1 MTRYSTSFITL
12 TAAYIGVIAACLTSC
27 DAFLSTDSPSRLTA
41 ETMFETEG
49 DMQRAVFGIYAKM
62 SEDRVYGQN
71 ITLIMGYNNDIEF
84 GQCNANTDNTRR
96 GIWDYST
103 TSNNEI
109 LLSWGPIYSAINTAN
124 ECVEGIAASPL
135 LQNSD
140 STAPS
145 IVRQLYGEAKA
156 LRALLYLD
164 LVRNWGDVPFLIHGT
179 RAGDDF
185 YRPVTNRDTILD
197 FLISDLI
204 SAEPAMLYASE
215 LSETCERMNRS
226 AVQALIARLALTRGG
241 WALRPDYDDPAS
253 PGTMQRDE
261 NYLHYYRIAN
271 TYCRKIRDDGQHSL
285 SSSFADVFRNECQEI
300 YPASDDILFEFPFAT
315 SYNGYVGVIIGHT
328 IEGSSNI
335 PYGKSG
341 GWYYATLPYF
351 HSFDNNDIRRDVTC
365 IPYKWE
371 WNNSTGQIEQRF
383 TSWRTIYI
391 GKWNKLWMKT
401 PQGANV
407 QYSSGIN
414 FPILRYS
421 DALLMLAET
430 ENELNNGP
438 TDDARRAL
446 KEVRRRAFAPE
457 YQSAKVDAY
466 VDGLT
471 SHNQFFSAI
480 VNERAWEFGGEN
492 IRKYDLIRWN
502 LLRDKLISMKRKLS
516 DMYDNGEYPQFVYTK
531 NNDDGT
537 LSILNLDNTIYSTP
551 AGYTRQQWCDGIQ
564 DSNGA
569 LNTTFVKSFKDEY
582 IRRDPLVYILPLYKD
597 VITDSRGVLKNYYGL
612 Q

>member
-1 MTRYSTSFITL
+1 MTTTYKYPSWTL
-12 TAAYIGVIAACLTSC
+12 QVSLTLILCLSSC
-27 DAFLSTDSPSRLTA
+27 DAFLSTESPSRLTS

-49 DMQRAVFGIYAKM
+49 DMQRAVYAIYAKM
-62 SEDRVYGQN
+62 SEDQVYGQN
-71 ITLIMGYNNDIEF
+71 VTLIMGYNNDIEF

-109 LLSWGPIYSAINTAN
+109 LLSWGPVYSAINTAN
-124 ECVEGIAASPL
+124 ECVDGIGNSAL
-135 LQNSD
+135 LKD
-140 STAPS
+140 SEPDVPS
-145 IVRQLYGEAKA
+145 VVRQLYGEAKA

-164 LVRNWGDVPFLIHGT
+164 LVRNWGDVPFLAHGT
-179 RAGDDF
+179 QAGDDF
-185 YRPVTNRDTILD
+185 YQPVTDRDTILD
-197 FLISDLI
+197 FLIRDLI
-204 SAEPAMLYASE
+204 EAEPGMLYCSE
-215 LSETCERMNRS
+215 LNESCERMNRS

-241 WALRPDYDDPAS
+241 WALRPDYDDPTA
-253 PGTMQRDE
+253 PGTMRRAD
-261 NYLHYYRIAN
+261 NYLDYYRIAN
-271 TYCRKIRDDGQHSL
+271 TYCRKLRDEGRHAL
-285 SSSFADVFRNECQEI
+285 NTSFEDVFRNQCQEI
-300 YPASDDILFEFPFAT
+300 YPSSDDMIFEFPFAT

-328 IEGSSNI
+328 IEGNSKI

-341 GWYYATLPYF
+341 GWYYVTLPYF
-351 HSFDNNDIRRDVTC
+351 HSFDNKDLRRDVTC
-365 IPYKWE
+365 VPYKWE
-371 WNNSTGQIEQRF
+371 WNNTTGQIEQRF

-391 GKWNKLWMKT
+391 GKWSKLYMQT
-401 PQGANV
+401 QQGANV

-414 FPILRYS
+414 FPILRYT

-446 KEVRRRAFAPE
+446 KEVRRRAFNSE
-457 YQSAKVDAY
+457 DYSSKVDAY
-466 VDGLT
+466 VDELG
-471 SHNQFFSAI
+471 SYNQFFNAI
-480 VNERAWEFGGEN
+480 VNERAWEFCGEN

-502 LLRDKLISMKRKLS
+502 LLRDKLIGMKRALNN
-516 DMYDNGEYPQFVYTK
+516 MYDNGEYPQFVYTK
-531 NNDDGT
+531 TLDNGT
-537 LSILNLDNTIYSTP
+537 LDIINFDNSTYTTP

-564 DSNGA
+564 DSNGS

-597 VITDSRGVLKNYYGL
+597 VITDSRGKLKNYYGL